1 MNTFLFLLTY
11 FDKYFNYSS
20 PRKSSK
26 YPFTPSSWWF
36 YCREFPWNHEQLKI
50 FEAIIETQDNYIINA
65 KAGGGKT
72 TLLKA
77 LIFLFLKG
85 SKILI
90 VAFNKHIKDVLIQSG
105 VLDKSTQTA
114 STSHGLGYSMLRK
127 HSDGRKPKVEESKV
141 RKIITSEIELL
152 FSKDQE
158 KKKKSI
164 YAKYL
169 SSETLDSLGKFFD
182 FLERPV
188 KGEKK
193 PLNKQAL
200 ISWQIEIVGACKK
213 TLTSPTLENLERL
226 ISTYRLNLSLLKV
239 EVYWSPLQKI
249 LEQAIL
255 LAIPDVLEKNDQIYI
270 ETNLI
275 DFDDMIYLPN
285 KLNLPATSKNVL
297 LVDECQDLNNAQI
310 VLIEKYYKL
319 GARIIAVGDPR
330 QSIYGFQYAVPEC
343 WDELKRRFNLTEI
356 DMSYTYRCGK
366 NIVNYIVDK
375 GYHNNFVAYE
385 KNSQGYVE
393 HIKQTSLIWR
403 LQAGDLVVSRM
414 NAPLVR
420 LCVSLYLHKKPAK
433 IRGRAD
439 LFWELINML
448 KPYHE
453 TQDDWDGHNGFDNWN
468 QATNEKIQELK
479 DNSQESLAEILADKA
494 ECICILMNDIGDK
507 CRSFA
512 MFEESVK
519 ELFTDESDGGI
530 ILSSIHRAK
539 GDEADTVYV
548 LGYTNLPYTNKAVSD
563 WELQQEQNL
572 IYVALSRAKNN
583 LFLVDSPLFK
593 LEKVEI
599 EAIPANTSTVD
610 DYDFIKHALSEP
622 ETHKQ
627 NC

>member
-1 MNTFLFLLTY
+1 MNSFLFPLTY
-11 FDKYFNYSS
+11 FDEYFNYLS

-36 YCREFPWNHEQLKI
+36 HCKAFPWNHEQLKI
-50 FEAIIETQDNYIINA
+50 FEAIIKTQSNYIVNA

-90 VAFNKHIKDVLIQSG
+90 VAFNKHIAETLDKSG
-105 VLDKSTQTA
+105 VLDKSTQGV
-114 STSHGLGYSMLRK
+114 STSHGLGYSMLMK
-127 HSDGRKPKVEESKV
+127 NSYGRKPKVEESKV

-152 FSKDQE
+152 FSGDHGE
-158 KKKKSI
+158 KEKSI

-169 SSETLDSLGKFFD
+169 SSETLDSLCEFFD
-182 FLERPV
+182 FLETPV
-188 KGEKK
+188 KREKNS
-193 PLNKQAL
+193 LNKKAL
-200 ISWQIEIVGACKK
+200 IDWQIEIVGACKK
-213 TLTSPTLENLERL
+213 TLTSPTLENLESL
-226 ISTYRLNLSLLKV
+226 ISTYRLNLSLLNV
-239 EVYWSPLQKI
+239 EAHWNPLQKI
-249 LEQAIL
+249 LEQSIL
-255 LAIPDVLEKNDQIYI
+255 LAIPDVLEENDQIYI
-270 ETNLI
+270 KMNLI

-285 KLNLPATSKNVL
+285 KLNLPATGKNVM

-310 VLIEKYYKL
+310 TLIEKYYKL

-343 WDELKRRFNLTEI
+343 WDELKRRFNLIEI

-366 NIVNYIVDK
+366 NIVNYIVDN

-393 HIKQTSLIWR
+393 HIKQASLVWK

-439 LFWELINML
+439 LFCELINML
-448 KPYHE
+448 KPYYE
-453 TQDDWDGHNGFDNWN
+453 TQNDWDGQEGFNNWN
-468 QATNEKIQELK
+468 QATNKKIQELK
-479 DNSQESLAEILADKA
+479 DNGQESLAEILADKA

-507 CRSFA
+507 CSSFA
-512 MFEESVK
+512 MFEKSVK

-548 LGYTNLPYTNKAVSD
+548 LGYSNLPYTNKAVSD
-563 WELQQEQNL
+563 WELQQEENL
-572 IYVALSRAKNN
+572 LYVALSRAKNN

-593 LEKVEI
+593 LDKTEI
-599 EAIPANTSTVD
+599 ESV
-610 DYDFIKHALSEP
+610 L
-622 ETHKQ
+622 
-627 NC
+627 

>member
-1 MNTFLFLLTY
+1 MNSFLFPLTY
-11 FDKYFNYSS
+11 FDEYFNYLS

-36 YCREFPWNHEQLKI
+36 HCKAFPWNHEQLKI
-50 FEAIIETQDNYIINA
+50 FEAIIKTQSNYIVNA

-90 VAFNKHIKDVLIQSG
+90 VAFNKHIAETLDKSG
-105 VLDKSTQTA
+105 VLDKSTQGV
-114 STSHGLGYSMLRK
+114 STSHGLGYSMLMK
-127 HSDGRKPKVEESKV
+127 NSYGRKPKVEESKV

-152 FSKDQE
+152 FSGDHGE
-158 KKKKSI
+158 KEKSI

-169 SSETLDSLGKFFD
+169 SSETLDSLCEFFD
-182 FLERPV
+182 FLETPV
-188 KGEKK
+188 KREKN
-193 PLNKQAL
+193 PLNKKAL
-200 ISWQIEIVGACKK
+200 IDWQIEIVGACKK
-213 TLTSPTLENLERL
+213 TLTSPTLENLESL
-226 ISTYRLNLSLLKV
+226 ISTYRLNLSLLNV
-239 EVYWSPLQKI
+239 EAHWNPLQKI

-270 ETNLI
+270 KMNLI

-285 KLNLPATSKNVL
+285 KLNLPATGKNVM

-310 VLIEKYYKL
+310 TLIEKYYKL
-319 GARIIAVGDPR
+319 GVRIIAVGDPR

-343 WDELKRRFNLTEI
+343 WDELKRRFNLIEI

-366 NIVNYIVDK
+366 NIVNYIVDN

-393 HIKQTSLIWR
+393 HIKQASLVWR

-453 TQDDWDGHNGFDNWN
+453 TQNDWDGQEGFNNWN
-468 QATNEKIQELK
+468 QATNKKIQELK
-479 DNSQESLAEILADKA
+479 NNGQESLADILADKA

-507 CRSFA
+507 CSSFA
-512 MFEESVK
+512 MFEKSVK
-519 ELFTDESDGGI
+519 ELFTDESNGGI

-548 LGYTNLPYTNKAVSD
+548 LGYSNLPYTNKAVSD
-563 WELQQEQNL
+563 WELQQEENL
-572 IYVALSRAKNN
+572 LYVALSRAKNN

-593 LEKVEI
+593 LDKTEI
-599 EAIPANTSTVD
+599 ESV
-610 DYDFIKHALSEP
+610 L
-622 ETHKQ
+622 
-627 NC
+627 

>member
-1 MNTFLFLLTY
+1 MNSFLFPLTY
-11 FDKYFNYSS
+11 FDEYFNYLS

-36 YCREFPWNHEQLKI
+36 HCKAFPWNHEQLKI
-50 FEAIIETQDNYIINA
+50 FEAIIKTQSNYIVNA

-90 VAFNKHIKDVLIQSG
+90 VAFNKHIAETLDKSG
-105 VLDKSTQTA
+105 VLDKSTQGV
-114 STSHGLGYSMLRK
+114 STSHGLGYSMLMK
-127 HSDGRKPKVEESKV
+127 NSYGRKPKVEESKV

-152 FSKDQE
+152 FSDDHA
-158 KKKKSI
+158 KKEKSI

-169 SSETLDSLGKFFD
+169 SSETLDSLCKFLN
-182 FLERPV
+182 FLETPV
-188 KGEKK
+188 KREKN
-193 PLNKQAL
+193 PLNKKAL
-200 ISWQIEIVGACKK
+200 IDWQIEIVGACKK
-213 TLTSPTLENLERL
+213 TLTSPTLENLESL
-226 ISTYRLNLSLLKV
+226 ISTYRLNLSLLNA
-239 EVYWSPLQKI
+239 EAHWNPLQKI
-249 LEQAIL
+249 LEQSIL

-270 ETNLI
+270 KMNLI

-285 KLNLPATSKNVL
+285 KLNLPATGKNVM

-310 VLIEKYYKL
+310 TLIEKYYKL

-343 WDELKRRFNLTEI
+343 WDELKRRFNLIEI

-366 NIVNYIVDK
+366 NIVNYIVDN

-393 HIKQTSLIWR
+393 HIKQASLVWK

-439 LFWELINML
+439 LFCELINML
-448 KPYHE
+448 KPYYE
-453 TQDDWDGHNGFDNWN
+453 TQNDWDGQEGFNNWN
-468 QATNEKIQELK
+468 QATNKKIQELK
-479 DNSQESLAEILADKA
+479 DNGQESLAEILADKA

-507 CRSFA
+507 CSSFA
-512 MFEESVK
+512 MFEKSVK

-548 LGYTNLPYTNKAVSD
+548 LGYSNLPYTNKAVSD
-563 WELQQEQNL
+563 WELQQEENL
-572 IYVALSRAKNN
+572 LYVALSRAKNN

-593 LEKVEI
+593 LDKTEI
-599 EAIPANTSTVD
+599 ESV
-610 DYDFIKHALSEP
+610 L
-622 ETHKQ
+622 
-627 NC
+627 

>member
-1 MNTFLFLLTY
+1 MNSFLFPLTY
-11 FDKYFNYSS
+11 FDEYFNYLS

-36 YCREFPWNHEQLKI
+36 HCKAFPWNHEQLKI
-50 FEAIIETQDNYIINA
+50 FEAIIKTQSNYIVNA

-90 VAFNKHIKDVLIQSG
+90 VAFNKHIAETLDKSG
-105 VLDKSTQTA
+105 VLDKSTQGV
-114 STSHGLGYSMLRK
+114 STSHGLGYSMLMK
-127 HSDGRKPKVEESKV
+127 NSYGRKPKVEESKV

-152 FSKDQE
+152 FSDDHA
-158 KKKKSI
+158 KKEKSI

-169 SSETLDSLGKFFD
+169 SSETLDSLCEFFD
-182 FLERPV
+182 FLETPV
-188 KGEKK
+188 KREKN
-193 PLNKQAL
+193 PLNKKAL
-200 ISWQIEIVGACKK
+200 IDWQIEIVGACKK
-213 TLTSPTLENLERL
+213 TLTSPTLENLESL
-226 ISTYRLNLSLLKV
+226 ISTYRLNLSLLNV
-239 EVYWSPLQKI
+239 EAHWNPLQKI
-249 LEQAIL
+249 LEQSIL
-255 LAIPDVLEKNDQIYI
+255 LAIPDVLEENDQIYI
-270 ETNLI
+270 KMNLI

-285 KLNLPATSKNVL
+285 KLNLPATGKNVM

-310 VLIEKYYKL
+310 TLIEKYYKL

-343 WDELKRRFNLTEI
+343 WDELKRRFNLIEI

-366 NIVNYIVDK
+366 NIVNYIVDN

-393 HIKQTSLIWR
+393 HIKQASLVWK

-439 LFWELINML
+439 LFCELINML
-448 KPYHE
+448 KPYYE
-453 TQDDWDGHNGFDNWN
+453 TQNDWDGQEGFNNWN
-468 QATNEKIQELK
+468 QATNKKIQELK
-479 DNSQESLAEILADKA
+479 DNGQESLAEILADKA

-507 CRSFA
+507 CSSFA
-512 MFEESVK
+512 MFEKSVK

-548 LGYTNLPYTNKAVSD
+548 LGYSNLPYTNKAVSD
-563 WELQQEQNL
+563 WELQQEENL
-572 IYVALSRAKNN
+572 LYVALSRAKNN

-593 LEKVEI
+593 LDKTEI
-599 EAIPANTSTVD
+599 ESV
-610 DYDFIKHALSEP
+610 L
-622 ETHKQ
+622 
-627 NC
+627 

>member
-1 MNTFLFLLTY
+1 MNTFLFPLTY
-11 FDKYFNYSS
+11 FDKYFNYRS

-36 YCREFPWNHEQLKI
+36 HCKAFPWNHEQLKI
-50 FEAIIETQDNYIINA
+50 FEAIIKTQSNYIVNA

-90 VAFNKHIKDVLIQSG
+90 VAFNKHIAETLDKSG
-105 VLDKSTQTA
+105 VLDKSTQGV
-114 STSHGLGYSMLRK
+114 STSHGLGYSMLMK
-127 HSDGRKPKVEESKV
+127 NSYGRKPKVEESKV

-152 FSKDQE
+152 FSDDHAE
-158 KKKKSI
+158 KEKSI

-169 SSETLDSLGKFFD
+169 SSETLDSLCKFFN
-182 FLERPV
+182 LLGTPV
-188 KGEKK
+188 KREKN
-193 PLNKQAL
+193 PLNKKAL
-200 ISWQIEIVGACKK
+200 IDWQIEIVGACKK
-213 TLTSPTLENLERL
+213 TLTSPTLENLESL
-226 ISTYRLNLSLLKV
+226 ISTYRLNLSLLNV
-239 EVYWSPLQKI
+239 EAHWNPLQKI
-249 LEQAIL
+249 LEQSIL
-255 LAIPDVLEKNDQIYI
+255 LAIPDVLEENDQIYI
-270 ETNLI
+270 KMNLI

-285 KLNLPATSKNVL
+285 KLNLPATGKNVM

-310 VLIEKYYKL
+310 TLIEKYYKL

-343 WDELKRRFNLTEI
+343 WDELKRRFNLIEI

-366 NIVNYIVDK
+366 NIVNYIVDN

-393 HIKQTSLIWR
+393 HIKQASLVWR

-439 LFWELINML
+439 LFWELINLL

-453 TQDDWDGHNGFDNWN
+453 TQNDWDGQEGFNNWN
-468 QATNEKIQELK
+468 QATNKKIQELK
-479 DNSQESLAEILADKA
+479 DNGQESLAEILADKA

-507 CRSFA
+507 CSSFA
-512 MFEESVK
+512 MFEKSVK

-548 LGYTNLPYTNKAVSD
+548 LGYSNLPYTNKAVSD
-563 WELQQEQNL
+563 WELQQEENL
-572 IYVALSRAKNN
+572 VYVALSRAKNN

-593 LEKVEI
+593 LDKTEI
-599 EAIPANTSTVD
+599 ESV
-610 DYDFIKHALSEP
+610 L
-622 ETHKQ
+622 
-627 NC
+627 